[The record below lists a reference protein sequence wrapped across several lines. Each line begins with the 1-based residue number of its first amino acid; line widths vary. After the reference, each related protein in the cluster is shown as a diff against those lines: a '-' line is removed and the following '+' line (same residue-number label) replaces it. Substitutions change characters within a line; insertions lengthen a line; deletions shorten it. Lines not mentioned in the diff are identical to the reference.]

1 MSTLNWPRIILC
13 GLVAGVVFTLLSAVL
28 VGASGSEFLAAAGG
42 HASAGDGSTK
52 TGPVL
57 YSATIS
63 AGVWAVWLY
72 AVVRPRYSNNVSAV
86 IIVSFAWWI
95 IASIQS
101 LKWILLLGIPL
112 SAWLPLAANL
122 VPTVIAVFVGSALLG
137 AVQPSQPLH
146 PTPTATEA
154 PASGAGE
161 RRR

>member
-1 MSTLNWPRIILC
+1 MSSLNWPRIILC

-28 VGASGSEFLAAAGG
+28 VGALGSEFLAAAGN
-42 HASAGDGSTK
+42 HASAGDGRTK

-57 YSATIS
+57 YFATIS
-63 AGVWAVWLY
+63 AGVWAAWLY
-72 AVVRPRYSNNVSAV
+72 AVVRPRSSNYVSAV

-137 AVQPSQPLH
+137 AVQPNQPLH
-146 PTPTATEA
+146 PDRDTAA
-154 PASGAGE
+154 RG
-161 RRR
+161 R